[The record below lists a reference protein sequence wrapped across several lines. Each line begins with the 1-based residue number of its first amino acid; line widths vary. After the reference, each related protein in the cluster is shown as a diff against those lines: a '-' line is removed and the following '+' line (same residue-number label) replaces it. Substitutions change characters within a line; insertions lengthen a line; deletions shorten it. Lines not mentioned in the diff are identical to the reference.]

1 MEDRTMPSHLADS
14 RSSISLQMHQR
25 TKLKYALVLL
35 AFWFISTI
43 LLQTSDGRLVNLAGG
58 ETKLD
63 LRFGYDLQT
72 VQNLFESYGTY
83 GRQLY
88 VINLVIDSFM
98 PLFLALT
105 TVLFIALTFRNS
117 AIVKSLT
124 FVPLAFFFAD
134 ILENLLLYRLLTT
147 FPVLDPGLVQ
157 MASNITRPKLIAAI
171 GTYGLL
177 VVSALII
184 GSRYALKLLRTRQIN
199 AQARQ

>member
-1 MEDRTMPSHLADS
+1 MPSHLADS

-83 GRQLY
+83 GRELY
-88 VINLVIDSFM
+88 AINLVIDSFM

>member
-1 MEDRTMPSHLADS
+1 MPSHLADS

-63 LRFGYDLQT
+63 LRFGYDLKT

-184 GSRYALKLLRTRQIN
+184 GSRYALNLLRTRQIN